1 MLPLA
6 RVQPQ
11 GEAELVARARQGDGL
26 AFRAIMERHNQRLY
40 RVARALL
47 RNETDAEDAVQEAY
61 LRAFSKL
68 ATFRGDASLSTWL
81 TRITLNECL
90 GRKRKQRPTVDLDAL
105 QSIHQDSA
113 EIIRF
118 PGMNADS
125 DPERS
130 AAKREI
136 RQLLESSIDAL
147 PEAFRIVFIM
157 RDVEELSVEETAASL
172 GIKPETV
179 KTRLHRARRL
189 LRTALQDQLA
199 STLKEAFPFAGARC
213 ARITE
218 AVLARL
224 PIAQKP
230 LTQKST
236 DPSI

>member
-1 MLPLA
+1 MRTMFPLA

-11 GEAELVARARQGDGL
+11 GEAELVDRARQGDAL

-40 RVARALL
+40 RVARTLL
-47 RNETDAEDAVQEAY
+47 RNESEAEDAVQEAY
-61 LRAFSKL
+61 LRAFSNL

-90 GRKRKQRPTVDLDAL
+90 GRKRKQRPTVDLDTL
-105 QSIHQDSA
+105 RSTHQDSA

-118 PGMNADS
+118 PGTNADS

-136 RQLLESSIDAL
+136 PQLLESSIDAL

-199 STLKEAFPFAGARC
+199 STLKEA
-213 ARITE
+213 
-218 AVLARL
+218 
-224 PIAQKP
+224 
-230 LTQKST
+230 
-236 DPSI
+236 